1 MEARRPLP
9 WDSGI
14 LVWLSMRLRARCR
27 SLPNALAY
35 NIAMPEAAP
44 VTNSKS
50 FYRPELDILRFLA
63 FILVFL
69 AHLLPNEI
77 WSPRGQIAGLSP
89 NVAFRFYTSHHIS
102 AVGAKLLIAAVGCN
116 TASLNIFFVL
126 SAFLISTLLLRERE
140 VSGTVNLQ
148 AFYVRRIL
156 RIWPLYF
163 LAIAIGTLWRFVDFS
178 SHLERRYL
186 IAYLLLAGN
195 WPFVFYGA
203 TSSFIAPLWSVSVEE
218 QFYLAW
224 PLILRRLARRGMLAF
239 SAGTVVAGVL
249 GVWFLVARGYPWPEK
264 STFFQLPSIAV
275 GIVLACMRPLRLS
288 TAHRIL
294 VFLSGAGVVFAS
306 SWAFQFHGINFSL
319 IPLLDAMG
327 AGLIFV
333 SFLGGSLR
341 NRQLCYLGKISYG
354 LYVYHEFCIYLL
366 RKARPWHDATAL
378 TEYGLL
384 ALLLTFAISALSYRF
399 VETPFLRL
407 KDRLAVVHSRPV

>member
-1 MEARRPLP
+1 
-9 WDSGI
+9 
-14 LVWLSMRLRARCR
+14 
-27 SLPNALAY
+27 
-35 NIAMPEAAP
+35 
-44 VTNSKS
+44 
-50 FYRPELDILRFLA
+50 
-63 FILVFL
+63 
-69 AHLLPNEI
+69 
-77 WSPRGQIAGLSP
+77 
-89 NVAFRFYTSHHIS
+89 
-102 AVGAKLLIAAVGCN
+102 
-116 TASLNIFFVL
+116 
-126 SAFLISTLLLRERE
+126 
-140 VSGTVNLQ
+140 
-148 AFYVRRIL
+148 
-156 RIWPLYF
+156 
-163 LAIAIGTLWRFVDFS
+163 
-178 SHLERRYL
+178 
-186 IAYLLLAGN
+186 
-195 WPFVFYGA
+195 
-203 TSSFIAPLWSVSVEE
+203 
-218 QFYLAW
+218 
-224 PLILRRLARRGMLAF
+224 
-239 SAGTVVAGVL
+239 
-249 GVWFLVARGYPWPEK
+249 
-264 STFFQLPSIAV
+264 LPSIAV

>member
-1 MEARRPLP
+1 MSEAGP
-9 WDSGI
+9 
-14 LVWLSMRLRARCR
+14 V
-27 SLPNALAY
+27 PNAR
-35 NIAMPEAAP
+35 
-44 VTNSKS
+44 S

-63 FILVFL
+63 FLAVFF

-77 WSPRGQIAGLSP
+77 WSPQGQIAGLRSGI
-89 NVAFRFYTSHHIS
+89 AFRFYTSHHIS
-102 AVGAKLLIAAVGCN
+102 AFGAKLLIAAVGSN

-140 VSGTVNLQ
+140 LSGTLNLR

-163 LAIAIGTLWRFVDFS
+163 LAIAIGTLWRFIDFS

-203 TSSFIAPLWSVSVEE
+203 TSSFMAPLWSVSVEE

-224 PLILRRLARRGMLAF
+224 PLILRRLTMRGMLAF
-239 SAGTVVAGVL
+239 SVGMLGAGIL
-249 GVWFLVARGYPWPEK
+249 GVWFLTARGYPWPEK

-275 GIVLACMRPLRLS
+275 GIVLACIRPLSLS
-288 TAHRIL
+288 VARRIL
-294 VFLSGAGVVFAS
+294 VFLIGAGVVFAS

-319 IPLLDAMG
+319 IPILDAMG

-333 SFLGGSLR
+333 SFLGSSLR

-354 LYVYHEFCIYLL
+354 LYVYHEFCIYLVK
-366 RKARPWHDATAL
+366 KAHLGHGTTVFRYLD
-378 TEYGLL
+378 YGLL
-384 ALLLTFAISALSYRF
+384 ALLLTLAISALSYRF
-399 VETPFLRL
+399 IETPFLRL
-407 KDRLAVVHSRPV
+407 KDRFAVVHSRPV